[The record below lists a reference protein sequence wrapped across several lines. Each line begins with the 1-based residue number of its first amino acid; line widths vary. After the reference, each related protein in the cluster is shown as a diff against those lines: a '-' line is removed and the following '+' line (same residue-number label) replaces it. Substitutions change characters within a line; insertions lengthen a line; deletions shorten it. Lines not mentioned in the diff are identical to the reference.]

1 MGLSKLTADEKA
13 SIVKAMDLQDKN
25 KDASEMFGGYSPVAI
40 AVTHIISERSG
51 MMWTSYAHTAVQVPL
66 AAVGK
71 DAQRFIGF
79 KDNTDVAKLIAKS
92 MGEEIK

>member
-1 MGLSKLTADEKA
+1 
-13 SIVKAMDLQDKN
+13 
-25 KDASEMFGGYSPVAI
+25 
-40 AVTHIISERSG
+40 

-71 DAQRFIGF
+71 DAQYFIGF